1 MADILLVED
10 KDSLRRVLRLT
21 LENAGYTVAEAADA
35 RAALNE
41 IANSRHRL
49 VLTDLRMPNG
59 SGLDVLRSA
68 RSADADVPVIVM
80 TAFGSID
87 EAVQAMKDGAH
98 DFLQKPVDSNH
109 LLLLV
114 DRALEQARLRTEN
127 ILLREEWSRRYGFPR
142 IIGESEV
149 VKRAVAETQRV
160 AQTEATVLLLGES
173 GTGKELFARAVHHL
187 SPRRDQPFVAINC
200 AAIPETLIENELFG
214 HERGAFT
221 GASDRRQG
229 KFELAGG
236 GTVFLDEIG
245 ELPLGVQGKLLRAI
259 EEKMIDRIGGR
270 APVAVDVRVVAATN
284 KDLKTAVDNGQ
295 FRGDL
300 FFRLAVFPIEIP
312 PLRERGAFT
321 GASDRRQGKF
331 ELAGGG
337 TVFLDEIG
345 ELPLGVQGKLLR
357 AIEEKMIDRIG
368 GRAPVAVDVRVV
380 AATNKDLK
388 TAVDNGQFRGDLF
401 FRLAVFPIEIPPLR
415 DRGDDVTLLARHFA
429 AEIGRELRGREAQLS
444 DEAVAALKL
453 HRWPGNV
460 RELENAIERA
470 CILSDT
476 LKLEPADLGLGPT
489 ATDGPDALQQVDLSG
504 TLSDVAHRVL
514 RIVERRKI
522 QAALVA
528 NDGNKSKT
536 AEDLGVSYKTLLNK
550 IKDYT
555 L

>member
-21 LENAGYTVAEAADA
+21 LENAGYSVSEASDA
-35 RAALNE
+35 SSALNE
-41 IANSRHRL
+41 IATARHRL
-49 VLTDLRMPNG
+49 ILTDLRMPHG

-68 RSADADVPVIVM
+68 RNADADVPVIVM

-114 DRALEQARLRTEN
+114 ERALEQARLRTEN
-127 ILLREEWSRRYGFPR
+127 VLLREEWSRRYGFPR
-142 IIGESEV
+142 IVGESDAL
-149 VKRAVAETQRV
+149 KRAVGETQRV

-187 SPRRDQPFVAINC
+187 SSRRDKPFVAINC

-229 KFELAGG
+229 KFELAAG

-245 ELPLGVQGKLLRAI
+245 ELPLAVQGKLLRAI
-259 EEKMIDRIGGR
+259 EEKVVDRIGGR

-284 KDLKTAVDNGQ
+284 KDLKGAVENG
-295 FRGDL
+295 
-300 FFRLAVFPIEIP
+300 E
-312 PLRERGAFT
+312 
-321 GASDRRQGKF
+321 
-331 ELAGGG
+331 
-337 TVFLDEIG
+337 
-345 ELPLGVQGKLLR
+345 
-357 AIEEKMIDRIG
+357 
-368 GRAPVAVDVRVV
+368 
-380 AATNKDLK
+380 
-388 TAVDNGQFRGDLF
+388 FRGDLF

-415 DRGDDVTLLARHFA
+415 DRGDDIVLLARHFA
-429 AEIGRELRGREAQLS
+429 AEIGKELRGREAQLS
-444 DEAVAALKL
+444 AEAELALRQ

-460 RELENAIERA
+460 RELANAIERA

-476 LKLEPADLGLGPT
+476 MTLEARDLGLGDVESLPREG
-489 ATDGPDALQQVDLSG
+489 DSQVFSQLDLTG
-504 TLSDVAHRVL
+504 TLSDVGHRAL
-514 RIVERRKI
+514 RVVERRKI
-522 QAALVA
+522 VHVLEA
-528 NDGNKSKT
+528 NLGNKSKT

-550 IKDYT
+550 MKEYA

>member
-21 LENAGYTVAEAADA
+21 LENAGYSVTEAIDA
-35 RAALNE
+35 RSALNE
-41 IANSRHRL
+41 IATTRHRL

-68 RSADADVPVIVM
+68 RAADMDVPVIVM

-114 DRALEQARLRTEN
+114 ERALEEARLRTEN

-142 IIGESEV
+142 IIGESETL
-149 VKRAVAETQRV
+149 KRAVGETQRV

-187 SPRRDQPFVAINC
+187 SARRDNPFVAINC

-229 KFELAGG
+229 KFELASG

-259 EEKMIDRIGGR
+259 EEKVVDRIGGR

-284 KDLKTAVDNGQ
+284 KDLKAAVDNGQ

-300 FFRLAVFPIEIP
+300 FFRLAVFPIE
-312 PLRERGAFT
+312 
-321 GASDRRQGKF
+321 
-331 ELAGGG
+331 
-337 TVFLDEIG
+337 V
-345 ELPLGVQGKLLR
+345 
-357 AIEEKMIDRIG
+357 
-368 GRAPVAVDVRVV
+368 
-380 AATNKDLK
+380 
-388 TAVDNGQFRGDLF
+388 
-401 FRLAVFPIEIPPLR
+401 PPLR
-415 DRGDDVTLLARHFA
+415 DREDDIVLLAQHFA
-429 AEIGRELRGREAQLS
+429 AEIGHELRGREAQLTN
-444 DEAVAALKL
+444 EAIDALKQ
-453 HRWPGNV
+453 HHWPGNV

-476 LKLEPADLGLGPT
+476 LILEPADLGLGPST
-489 ATDGPDALQQVDLSG
+489 TESESLAELDLSG
-504 TLSDVAHRVL
+504 TLSDVAHRAL
-514 RIVERRKI
+514 RLVERKKI
-522 QAALVA
+522 LRALEA
-528 NDGNKSKT
+528 NSGNKSKA

-550 IKDYT
+550 IKEYA

>member
-10 KDSLRRVLRLT
+10 KETLRRVLYLT
-21 LENAGYTVAEAADA
+21 LENAGYTVTEAADA
-35 RAALNE
+35 KQALHQ
-41 IANSRHRL
+41 IAISRHRL

-68 RSADADVPVIVM
+68 RAADPDVPVIVM

-114 DRALEQARLRTEN
+114 NRALEQARLRTEN

-142 IIGESEV
+142 IIGESDV
-149 VKRAVAETQRV
+149 IKRAVGETQRV

-187 SPRRDQPFVAINC
+187 SNRRDKPFVAINC

-221 GASDRRQG
+221 GANDRRQG
-229 KFELAGG
+229 KFELASE

-245 ELPLGVQGKLLRAI
+245 ELPLAVQGKLLRAI
-259 EEKMIDRIGGR
+259 EEKMVDRIGGR
-270 APVAVDVRVVAATN
+270 APVPVDVRVVAATN
-284 KDLKTAVDNGQ
+284 RDLKAAVDEGQ

-300 FFRLAVFPIEIP
+300 FFRLAVFPLEIP
-312 PLRERGAFT
+312 ALRERG
-321 GASDRRQGKF
+321 
-331 ELAGGG
+331 E
-337 TVFLDEIG
+337 
-345 ELPLGVQGKLLR
+345 
-357 AIEEKMIDRIG
+357 
-368 GRAPVAVDVRVV
+368 DVV
-380 AATNKDLK
+380 
-388 TAVDNGQFRGDLF
+388 
-401 FRLAVFPIEIPPLR
+401 
-415 DRGDDVTLLARHFA
+415 LLAQHFA
-429 AEIGRELRGREAQLS
+429 VQIGRELRGREASLS
-444 DEAVAALKL
+444 DGALAKL
-453 HRWPGNV
+453 RQHKWPGNV

-476 LKLEPADLGLGPT
+476 LLLEAKDFAVDSNTKASAESLNEL
-489 ATDGPDALQQVDLSG
+489 DLSG
-504 TLSDVAHRVL
+504 TLSDVAHRALSV
-514 RIVERRKI
+514 VERKKI
-522 QAALVA
+522 ISSLEA
-528 NDGNKSKT
+528 NVGNKSRA
-536 AEDLGVSYKTLLNK
+536 AEDLGISYKTLLNK
-550 IKDYT
+550 IKDYA

>member
-21 LENAGYTVAEAADA
+21 LENAGYSVTEANDA

-41 IANSRHRL
+41 IAASRHRL

-68 RSADADVPVIVM
+68 RAADADVPVIVM
-80 TAFGSID
+80 TAFGSVD
-87 EAVQAMKDGAH
+87 EAVQAMKDGAQ

-114 DRALEQARLRTEN
+114 GRALEQARLRTEN

-142 IIGESEV
+142 IIGESETL
-149 VKRAVAETQRV
+149 KRAVGETQRV

-187 SPRRDQPFVAINC
+187 SPRRDKPFVAINC

-221 GASDRRQG
+221 GAGERRQG
-229 KFELAGG
+229 KFELASG

-245 ELPLGVQGKLLRAI
+245 ELPLAVQGKLLRAI
-259 EEKMIDRIGGR
+259 EEKVVDRIGGK
-270 APVAVDVRVVAATN
+270 APVPVDVRVVAATN
-284 KDLKTAVDNGQ
+284 KDLKGAVENG
-295 FRGDL
+295 
-300 FFRLAVFPIEIP
+300 E
-312 PLRERGAFT
+312 
-321 GASDRRQGKF
+321 
-331 ELAGGG
+331 
-337 TVFLDEIG
+337 
-345 ELPLGVQGKLLR
+345 
-357 AIEEKMIDRIG
+357 
-368 GRAPVAVDVRVV
+368 
-380 AATNKDLK
+380 
-388 TAVDNGQFRGDLF
+388 FRGDLF

-415 DRGDDVTLLARHFA
+415 DRGDDVVLLARHFA
-429 AEIGRELRGREAQLS
+429 SEIGKELRGREAQLS
-444 DEAVAALKL
+444 PAAVAALEQ

-470 CILSDT
+470 CILTDT
-476 LKLEPADLGLGPT
+476 LTLEPHDLGLG
-489 ATDGPDALQQVDLSG
+489 ASGAGESESLQQLDLSG
-504 TLSDVAHRVL
+504 TLSDVGQRAL
-514 RIVERRKI
+514 RLVERRKI
-522 QAALVA
+522 ARVLEA
-528 NDGNKSKT
+528 NLGNKSKT

-550 IKDYT
+550 MKEYA

>member
-21 LENAGYTVAEAADA
+21 LENAGYSVTEAIDA
-35 RAALNE
+35 RSALNE
-41 IANSRHRL
+41 IATTRHKL

-68 RSADADVPVIVM
+68 RAADNDVPVIVM

-114 DRALEQARLRTEN
+114 ERALEQARLRTEN
-127 ILLREEWSRRYGFPR
+127 VLLREEWSRRYGFPR
-142 IIGESEV
+142 IIGESETL
-149 VKRAVAETQRV
+149 KRAVGETQRV
-160 AQTEATVLLLGES
+160 AQTEANVLLLGES

-187 SPRRDQPFVAINC
+187 SPRRDNPFVAINC

-229 KFELAGG
+229 KFELASG

-259 EEKMIDRIGGR
+259 EEKVIDRIGGR

-284 KDLKTAVDNGQ
+284 KDLKAAVDNGE

-300 FFRLAVFPIEIP
+300 FFRLAVFPIE
-312 PLRERGAFT
+312 
-321 GASDRRQGKF
+321 
-331 ELAGGG
+331 
-337 TVFLDEIG
+337 V
-345 ELPLGVQGKLLR
+345 
-357 AIEEKMIDRIG
+357 
-368 GRAPVAVDVRVV
+368 
-380 AATNKDLK
+380 
-388 TAVDNGQFRGDLF
+388 
-401 FRLAVFPIEIPPLR
+401 PPLR
-415 DRGDDVTLLARHFA
+415 DRGDDIVLLAQHFA
-429 AEIGRELRGREAQLS
+429 SEIGRELRGREARLTP
-444 DEAVAALKL
+444 EAIDALKQ
-453 HRWPGNV
+453 HHWPGNV

-476 LKLEPADLGLGPT
+476 LVLQPVDLGVGPS
-489 ATDGPDALQQVDLSG
+489 AEGSESLEHLDLSG
-504 TLSDVAHRVL
+504 TLSDVAHRAL
-514 RIVERRKI
+514 RVVERKKI
-522 QAALVA
+522 LRALEA
-528 NDGNKSKT
+528 NAGNKSKT
-536 AEDLGVSYKTLLNK
+536 AEDLGISYKTLLTK
-550 IKDYT
+550 IKEYA

>member
-1 MADILLVED
+1 MIAAVADILLVED

-21 LENAGYTVAEAADA
+21 LENAGYSVTEAIDA

-41 IANSRHRL
+41 ISTSRHRL

-59 SGLDVLRSA
+59 SGLDVLRAA
-68 RSADADVPVIVM
+68 RAADADVPVIVM

-114 DRALEQARLRTEN
+114 ERALEQARLRTEN
-127 ILLREEWSRRYGFPR
+127 VLLREEWSRRYGFPR
-142 IIGESEV
+142 ILGESETL
-149 VKRAVAETQRV
+149 KRAVGETQRV

-187 SPRRDQPFVAINC
+187 SSRRDNPFVAINC

-229 KFELAGG
+229 KFELASG

-245 ELPLGVQGKLLRAI
+245 ELPLAVQGKLLRAI
-259 EEKMIDRIGGR
+259 EEKMVDRIGGR
-270 APVAVDVRVVAATN
+270 APVAVDLRVVAATN
-284 KDLKTAVDNGQ
+284 KDLKAAVENGQ

-300 FFRLAVFPIEIP
+300 FFRLAVFPIE
-312 PLRERGAFT
+312 
-321 GASDRRQGKF
+321 
-331 ELAGGG
+331 
-337 TVFLDEIG
+337 V
-345 ELPLGVQGKLLR
+345 
-357 AIEEKMIDRIG
+357 
-368 GRAPVAVDVRVV
+368 
-380 AATNKDLK
+380 
-388 TAVDNGQFRGDLF
+388 
-401 FRLAVFPIEIPPLR
+401 PPLR
-415 DRGDDVTLLARHFA
+415 DRGDDIVLLARHFA
-429 AEIGRELRGREAQLS
+429 SEIGRELRGREAQLS
-444 DEAVAALKL
+444 SESIVALKQ
-453 HRWPGNV
+453 HHWPGNV

-470 CILSDT
+470 CIISDS
-476 LKLEPADLGLGPT
+476 LMLQPADLGLGPSAVPET
-489 ATDGPDALQQVDLSG
+489 LEQLDLSG
-504 TLSDVAHRVL
+504 TLSEVAHRAL
-514 RIVERRKI
+514 HLVERKKI
-522 QAALVA
+522 LRALEA
-528 NDGNKSKT
+528 NLGNKSKT

-550 IKDYT
+550 IKEYA